1 VEVFKDR
8 ALALPPLNT
17 ILARRMMENTKIY
30 DALHGVRGRKAVDL
44 AELERILVRFS
55 QMIVEQPWIAECDIN
70 PLVAAPDK
78 VMALDGRVVLHPATM
93 SEDKLPQPAIRP
105 YPSQY
110 IEQWKSDE
118 TGMEFTFRPIRPE
131 DEPAMVHFHET
142 LSERTVQ
149 LRYFAPLNLR
159 QRTSHERL
167 SRIVFV
173 DYDREIVIVAE
184 RHNPKSGEHEIT
196 AVGRLTKLHNMH
208 EAEFGIIVSDKYQG
222 QGLGREL
229 LSRLIAIGRIE
240 KLSLING
247 YILAENQSMISL
259 AKTLGFELK
268 PNVDRMLEATLVL

>member
-1 VEVFKDR
+1 
-8 ALALPPLNT
+8 
-17 ILARRMMENTKIY
+17 
-30 DALHGVRGRKAVDL
+30 
-44 AELERILVRFS
+44 
-55 QMIVEQPWIAECDIN
+55 
-70 PLVAAPDK
+70 
-78 VMALDGRVVLHPATM
+78 MALDGRVVLHPAALT
-93 SEDKLPQPAIRP
+93 EDKLPQLAIRP

-118 TGMEFTFRPIRPE
+118 TGMEFTLRPIRPE

-173 DYDREIVIVAE
+173 DYDREIVLVAE
-184 RHNPKSGEHEIT
+184 RQNPKTGESEIA
-196 AVGRLTKLHNMH
+196 AVGRLTKLHNMN
-208 EAEFGIIVSDKYQG
+208 EAEFAIIVSDKFQG
-222 QGLGREL
+222 QGIGREL
-229 LSRLIAIGRIE
+229 LTRLIAIGRAE
-240 KLSLING
+240 KLNVISG
-247 YILAENQSMISL
+247 FILAENQGMINL